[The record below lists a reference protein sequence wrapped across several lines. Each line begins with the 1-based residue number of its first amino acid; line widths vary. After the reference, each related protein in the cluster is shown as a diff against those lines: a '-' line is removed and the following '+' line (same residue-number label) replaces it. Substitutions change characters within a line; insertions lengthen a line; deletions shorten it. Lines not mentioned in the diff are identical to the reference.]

1 MNYIDLRSDTVT
13 KPSPEM
19 RQAIANAEVG
29 DDVLGDDPTVQRLEA
44 MVAEL
49 FGREASLFVPSGSMG
64 NQISLYTISHHGDE
78 IICDEGCHIFNY
90 EVATAAAF
98 SGLLFHVI
106 KGRHGVYTADD
117 VAPLIRGEDLHSPRT
132 RIIEVENTHNRAGG
146 TVFPLENIKALRA
159 LADERGLLMHLDGA
173 RIWNAHT
180 ATGVPLAEYAKYFD
194 SISVCL
200 SKGLGAPVGSMV
212 IGDRE
217 FITAAR
223 RTRKMFGGGMR
234 QVGLLAAA
242 GIYALEHNL
251 GRLQE
256 DHDNARVLAE
266 NLAKLPGIEIDL
278 DTVQTNIVIFEVA
291 ESGMNAVE
299 ALGKLKEQGVLA
311 VPFGPTRIRCVTHL
325 DVNSEQIET
334 ALKAFQ
340 KVFV

>member
-19 RQAIANAEVG
+19 RQAIATAEVG
-29 DDVLGDDPTVQRLEA
+29 DDVFGDDPTVNRLQA

-49 FGREASLFVPSGSMG
+49 FGREASLYVPSGSMG
-64 NQISLYTISHHGDE
+64 NQISLYTISNQGDE
-78 IICDEGCHIFNY
+78 IICDEGSHIFNY

-106 KGRHGVYTADD
+106 RGKQGIFTAEE
-117 VAPLIRGEDLHSPRT
+117 VAPLIRGEELHSPRT
-132 RIIEVENTHNRAGG
+132 RIVEIENTHNRAGG
-146 TVFPLENIKALRA
+146 TVFPLENIKQLRR
-159 LADERGLLMHLDGA
+159 LADQRGLVMHLDGA
-173 RIWNAHT
+173 RIWNAHI
-180 ATGVPLAEYAKYFD
+180 ATGIALAEYAKYFD

-200 SKGLGAPVGSMV
+200 SKGLGAPVGSVV
-212 IGDRE
+212 IGDRS
-217 FITAAR
+217 FIKEAR

-234 QVGLLAAA
+234 QVGILAAA

-251 GRLQE
+251 ARLQE
-256 DHDNARVLAE
+256 DHDHAHILAE

-278 DTVQTNIVIFEVA
+278 DTVQTNILIFDVA
-291 ESGMNAVE
+291 KSGMNAAE
-299 ALGKLKEQGVLA
+299 AVVKFKEHGVLA
-311 VPFGPTRIRCVTHL
+311 LAISPTRIRMVTHL
-325 DVNSEQIET
+325 DVSGDQIET

>member
-44 MVAEL
+44 MVAEM
-49 FGREASLFVPSGSMG
+49 FGREASLYVPSGSMG
-64 NQISLYTISHHGDE
+64 NQISLYTISQQGDE
-78 IICDEGCHIFNY
+78 IICDEGSHIFNY

-106 KGRHGVYTADD
+106 KGDAGVFTAAE
-117 VAPLIRGEDLHSPRT
+117 VAPLIRGNDLHSPRT
-132 RIIEVENTHNRAGG
+132 RIIEIENTHNRAGG
-146 TVFPLENIKALRA
+146 TVFPLQNIKELRQ
-159 LADERGLLMHLDGA
+159 LADKHGLSMHLDGA
-173 RIWNAHT
+173 RIWNAHV
-180 ATGVPLAEYAKYFD
+180 ATGISFSEYAKHFD

-212 IGDRE
+212 IGDRA
-217 FITAAR
+217 FIEEAR

-234 QVGLLAAA
+234 QVGILAAA

-251 GRLQE
+251 GRLRE
-256 DHDNARVLAE
+256 DHDHARILAE
-266 NLAKLPGIEIDL
+266 NLAKLPGVEIDL
-278 DTVQTNIVIFEVA
+278 DTVQTNILIFDVA
-291 ESGMNAVE
+291 TSGLSAAEAVQKFE
-299 ALGKLKEQGVLA
+299 EHGVLA
-311 VPFGPTRIRCVTHL
+311 LAIGPTRVRMVTHL
-325 DVNSEQIET
+325 DVSSDQVEN

-340 KVFV
+340 KAFA